1 MKIDG
6 WMYEFDMFIERA
18 YQKDFEWGSWDCC
31 KFADA
36 CLVAISDKD
45 SYIPKSLSWT
55 DEASALKSI
64 KKYGGTLNK
73 SIAKAFKGKLF
84 EVDKLSMM
92 KGDLVV
98 FKEETQLVG
107 MTDGVK
113 IIGPTKGGLA
123 YKQPSRVD
131 ILSVW
136 RLPND

>member
-18 YQKDFEWGSWDCC
+18 YQKDFVWGSWDCC

-73 SIAKAFKGKLF
+73 SIAKALKGKLF
-84 EVDKLSMM
+84 QVDKLSMM

-98 FKEETQLVG
+98 FKEETELVG

-113 IIGPTKGGLA
+113 IIGPTQGGLA
-123 YKQPSRVD
+123 YKQSSSVD